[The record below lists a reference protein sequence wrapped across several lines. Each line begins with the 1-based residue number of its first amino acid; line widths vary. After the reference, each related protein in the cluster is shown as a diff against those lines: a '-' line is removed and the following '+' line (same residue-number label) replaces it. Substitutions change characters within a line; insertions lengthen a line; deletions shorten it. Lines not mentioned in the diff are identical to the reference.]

1 MDIRMRKYAELLLK
15 CVKAEEKNYVFID
28 IPTFLSDFK
37 EVLLDCGVFKFGNK
51 LEEIDLFI
59 ENLKK

>member
-37 EVLLDCGVFKFGNK
+37 EVLLDV
-51 LEEIDLFI
+51 
-59 ENLKK
+59 LKDY